1 MSGTWILQHH
11 HLSSSGDLHPLLS
24 RANSS
29 IRRISHQEAWSQSL
43 SEELSV
49 GLVMDVLRNCYD
61 PEIPVNIVDLGLVYG
76 VTIDNGTVNV
86 RMTLTAMG
94 CPASAYLSRQVKALI
109 EQTPGLDRAG
119 V

>member
-29 IRRISHQEAWSQSL
+29 IRRISRQEVWSKSL

-49 GLVMDVLRNCYD
+49 GRVMDVLRNCYD

-76 VTIDNGTVNV
+76 VAIDIDIVMA
-86 RMTLTAMG
+86 RMTISSIG
-94 CPASAYLSRQVKALI
+94 YPASASMSH
-109 EQTPGLDRAG
+109 
-119 V
+119 